1 MEHMGNIYFIY
12 IYIIILYMYVNT
24 RIYIYIYIC
33 IYDDEFLASKLSSR
47 LQVGS
52 DMPGRA
58 VAGPS
63 GQREGFPRNV

>member
-1 MEHMGNIYFIY
+1 
-12 IYIIILYMYVNT
+12 MYVNT
-24 RIYIYIYIC
+24 RIYIYIC

-58 VAGPS
+58 VAGP
-63 GQREGFPRNV
+63 QRAARGVPQECLIGYPLVN